1 MWNIKER
8 RGKKRRKKQNNRPET
23 SLGRSSR
30 ETTLSTKTKLVNS
43 VREKKKNAVQSIS
56 LFRLCLF
63 FSLVFLAA
71 INAVR
76 DLGLTSTDAQTQPNS
91 VPYVTEFVMVLR
103 DFLERPLSQRTP

>member
-8 RGKKRRKKQNNRPET
+8 KGKKRRKKQNNRPET

-43 VREKKKNAVQSIS
+43 VREKKNAVQSIS